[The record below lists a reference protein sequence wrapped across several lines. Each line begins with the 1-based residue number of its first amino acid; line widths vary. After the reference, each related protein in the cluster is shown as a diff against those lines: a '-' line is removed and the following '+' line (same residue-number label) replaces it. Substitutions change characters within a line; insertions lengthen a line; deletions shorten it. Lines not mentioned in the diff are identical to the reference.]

1 MATNEKKSFLESFKG
16 LLFMSDTRNTR
27 PLAGA
32 MLVAHEDIPNDK
44 PSGESTDSNQ
54 STKQNVNNAKLSIMK
69 RMFGI

>member
-32 MLVAHEDIPNDK
+32 MLGAYE
-44 PSGESTDSNQ
+44 PSPVKGPSAQSSQSN
-54 STKQNVNNAKLSIMK
+54 SQNVNNAQLSVMK